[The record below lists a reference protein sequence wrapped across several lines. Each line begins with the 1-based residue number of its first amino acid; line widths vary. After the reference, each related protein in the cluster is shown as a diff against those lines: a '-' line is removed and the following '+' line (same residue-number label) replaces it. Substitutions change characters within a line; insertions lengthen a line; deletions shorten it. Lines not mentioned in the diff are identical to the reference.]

1 MPRTWREGF
10 DFYMVEFEDGPASIM
25 VDMAAA
31 LHAPVPTHPA
41 LLIVRMRMKRPQESG
56 LRSAEEAQRLFVI
69 EDAVIA
75 ALRPLDG
82 TFVGRVVRAG
92 SSDLFFYLP
101 AEVSRDSV
109 EPQLRLASQEY
120 PPVLSLENDPE
131 WTSYFEILFPDR
143 RDQQRMVNRRLCE
156 QLQEQGDRP
165 GLARPI
171 DHLALFPDE
180 GSARAA
186 LEPLRAEGFQVDA
199 PSPPPPH
206 SGHQMWALGFHRSE
220 SPTHERMDEVTL
232 QVLDLLE
239 GTGAHYDG
247 WSCAAVAGSA

>member
-31 LHAPVPTHPA
+31 LHVPVPSHPD
-41 LLIVRMRMKRPQESG
+41 LLIVRMRMQRPQESG
-56 LRSAEEAQRLFVI
+56 LRSAEEAQRLFGV

-75 ALRPLDG
+75 ALRLRDG
-82 TFVGRVVRAG
+82 LFVGRVVRAG

-101 AEVSRDSV
+101 SGVTRESV
-109 EPQLRLASQEY
+109 EPQLRVACQEY
-120 PPVLSLENDPE
+120 PPSLSLASDPE

-156 QLQEQGDRP
+156 RLQEQGDRP
-165 GLARPI
+165 GLRRPV
-171 DHLALFPDE
+171 DHRALFPGE
-180 GSARAA
+180 ISAGAA
-186 LEPLRAEGFQVDA
+186 VESLRAEGFQVDD
-199 PSPPPPH
+199 PSPPPPQ
-206 SGHQMWALGFHRSE
+206 SGHQMWALEFHRPE
-220 SPTHERMDEVTL
+220 SPTQERMDEVTL

-247 WSCAAVAGSA
+247 WNCAAVAGSA